1 VSFIIFGAFGGE
13 KSRSTTKESSGS
25 VWISAAGAAPVLLIP
40 AGALAASDTAAV
52 ADTTPVLAAFGGVLI
67 GLAAALLLL
76 LNGRIAGIS
85 GILGGALGLPR
96 DDLAWRLAFLVG
108 LPTGSYLYSVIAQGG
123 IPIRIDASLGT
134 LVVAGMLVGLGTR
147 LGNGCTSGHG
157 VCGVARGSRRSIAAT
172 ATFMGVA
179 ALTVFIVRHAMGG

>member
-1 VSFIIFGAFGGE
+1 MSYGTLRASVHEKKRTAMKWSPSRFG
-13 KSRSTTKESSGS
+13 
-25 VWISAAGAAPVLLIP
+25 ISAAGAALVLFIS

-52 ADTTPVLAAFGGVLI
+52 AETTPVLAVFGGVLI
-67 GLAAALLLL
+67 GLAASLLLL

-108 LPTGSYLYSVIAQGG
+108 LPMGSYLYSVIAQGR

-134 LVVAGMLVGLGTR
+134 LIVAGMLVGLGTR

-157 VCGVARGSRRSIAAT
+157 VCGVARGSRRSIGAT

-179 ALTVFIVRHAMGG
+179 ALTVFLVRHAIGG